1 MASGSGSNMSQ
12 KNLQPQQSVL
22 CMPQIRSK
30 MPFIQPLLII
40 AMTVF
45 LMSTTSIEGFS
56 VGPTN
61 DVNPNNPNPSSPTF
75 APRNQRQSH
84 RSPPPSTPP
93 PPPRTRNPLTI
104 LGFDHTPPDFGT
116 IHKAYKSLVK
126 RYHPDVAVGPD
137 ATPEERVEANIQFA
151 RITAAY
157 RELKRRKDQEVFTYT
172 VCIDGRNVVQ
182 SRVIDSEGYRN
193 QRDDPFRVDYGR
205 VISMTEYRE
214 RFPRKKMWYEEKKND
229 YVPRHNGDFG
239 P

>member
-1 MASGSGSNMSQ
+1 
-12 KNLQPQQSVL
+12 
-22 CMPQIRSK
+22 
-30 MPFIQPLLII
+30 
-40 AMTVF
+40 
-45 LMSTTSIEGFS
+45 
-56 VGPTN
+56 
-61 DVNPNNPNPSSPTF
+61 
-75 APRNQRQSH
+75 
-84 RSPPPSTPP
+84 
-93 PPPRTRNPLTI
+93 
-104 LGFDHTPPDFGT
+104 
-116 IHKAYKSLVK
+116 
-126 RYHPDVAVGPD
+126 VGPD

-193 QRDDPFRVDYGR
+193 ERDDPFRMDYGR
-205 VISMTEYRE
+205 VVSMTEYRE

>member
-1 MASGSGSNMSQ
+1 
-12 KNLQPQQSVL
+12 
-22 CMPQIRSK
+22 

-40 AMTVF
+40 AMTVL
-45 LMSTTSIEGFS
+45 LMSSTSIKGFS
-56 VGPTN
+56 VEPTN
-61 DVNPNNPNPSSPTF
+61 KVNQNNPNQSSQLFTPKH
-75 APRNQRQSH
+75 QRQSH
-84 RSPPPSTPP
+84 HRSPPSPL
-93 PPPRTRNPLTI
+93 PRTRNPLTI
-104 LGFDHTPPDFGT
+104 LGFDHTPSDFGT
-116 IHKAYKSLVK
+116 IHKAYKTLVK